1 MYRIALI
8 ILGVCFYASADARLY
23 SFLKN
28 SPIESFTEVDT
39 TMMMDNVYK
48 ALDTKKDGEKL
59 AWQNEKTGNSG
70 LANPL
75 STYKQDGLLCRK
87 LRIINRS
94 KKQIV
99 ESKYDLCKVED
110 GLWKINSK

>member
-1 MYRIALI
+1 MYRVALI

-28 SPIESFTEVDT
+28 SPIESFTKEDIS
-39 TMMMDNVYK
+39 MMMDNVYK

-75 STYKQDGLLCRK
+75 STFKQDGLKCRN

-110 GLWKINSK
+110 GSWKVYTK